1 MSWAIHHAQ
10 SEELACQAEAALRKG
25 ERDGARELYR
35 LSAKAE
41 ERALDALDPSKTRTL
56 GITAVSAA
64 SLWFKANE
72 WKQVERVACHW
83 IAADLLPDF
92 AIAQLQ
98 EVLQTTWHER
108 DFRQSGTAF
117 VRGQVTISLAGGEV
131 GSGAAPL
138 ALVHRKANEICH
150 FFYRIIEMTLNR
162 PFRKR
167 GSPSTDILEHCRPWL
182 LQAPPGSY
190 QFAMRFQR
198 PVQLSLFQ
206 EMLPKIE
213 EITQQFMHI
222 VRTAT
227 QETREDLEQIIPDP
241 AYRSGFVK
249 MSRDLAPT
257 GKTFSKLE
265 ITANTDTDAS
275 PIVLLPES
283 REVLNNILRYEREN
297 RDITIQEESI
307 FGILHALHLDND
319 WLEITSNEGL
329 PIRIYQ
335 TGDVIDDIVG
345 PMVNQRVIVTVNQ
358 RNGRYLFTT
367 GHFIETIL
375 KWTFKRLSLIVY
387 SMLREKPEE
396 KEHAMSDNLHRYRA
410 IREALIQ
417 GYPGELHGRSVRHLT
432 TLAALISGIVGGK
445 STQLPHIATKVP
457 DGTKPESRVKRFTRW
472 LDNDRIL
479 EEVYFLPYAA
489 LFLTH

>member
-10 SEELACQAEAALRKG
+10 SEELASQAEAALRKG
-25 ERDGARELYR
+25 DRDGALELYR
-35 LSAKAE
+35 LSAKEE

-56 GITAVSAA
+56 GITVVSAA

-72 WKQVERVACHW
+72 WRQVERVACRW
-83 IAADLLPDF
+83 IAVDLLPDF
-92 AIAQLQ
+92 AIGQLQ

-117 VRGQVTISLAGGEV
+117 VRGQVTIALAGGEV

-167 GSPSTDILEHCRPWL
+167 GSPSTDILEHFRPWL

-206 EMLPKIE
+206 EALPKIE
-213 EITQQFMHI
+213 EITQQFMQI

-227 QETREDLEQIIPDP
+227 QEAREDLEQIIPDP

-257 GKTFSKLE
+257 GKTFNKLE
-265 ITANTDTDAS
+265 ITSNTDADAY
-275 PIVLLPES
+275 PIVLFPES
-283 REVLNNILRYEREN
+283 RETLNNILRYEREN
-297 RDITIQEESI
+297 IDVTIQEESI
-307 FGILHALHLDND
+307 FGILRALHLDND

-335 TGDVIDDIVG
+335 TGDVIDDLVG

-358 RNGRYLFTT
+358 RNGRYL
-367 GHFIETIL
+367 
-375 KWTFKRLSLIVY
+375 
-387 SMLREKPEE
+387 
-396 KEHAMSDNLHRYRA
+396 YRD
-410 IREALIQ
+410 IQ
-417 GYPGELHGRSVRHLT
+417 
-432 TLAALISGIVGGK
+432 
-445 STQLPHIATKVP
+445 
-457 DGTKPESRVKRFTRW
+457 
-472 LDNDRIL
+472 L
-479 EEVYFLPYAA
+479 EE
-489 LFLTH
+489 